1 MSKYRYSK
9 ENSYEEGFWYAYDRE
24 TGDFICNV
32 WERNKSGRRRWVAE
46 NGDIWGCG
54 ATRDKAVD
62 DYLIAKDW
70 KKWLKERGW
79 KE

>member
-1 MSKYRYSK
+1 MSKFRFGK
-9 ENSYEEGFWYAYDRE
+9 KKKGFWYVFDRE
-24 TGDFICNV
+24 NNFICNV

-54 ATRDKAVD
+54 ATRDQAVD

-70 KKWLKERGW
+70 LKKLIAK
-79 KE
+79 